1 MGIEVESLSLGM
13 GALELSIPPQTGNTN
28 GVALD
33 GTQFKFT
40 LLENEITADQNGNFN
55 IDYTNA

>member
-1 MGIEVESLSLGM
+1 M

-28 GVALD
+28 CVALD